1 MRGGGI
7 VWNFLRIRMDFRQN
21 SKGSAAQSL
30 SHLR

>member
-7 VWNFLRIRMDFRQN
+7 VWNILRIRIHFRQHA
-21 SKGSAAQSL
+21 KGSAAQSL